1 MIISVAGCW
10 SATLI
15 VPENIKK
22 DKRRRDVEYENL
34 KLCYRCYC

>member
-22 DKRRRDVEYENL
+22 EDEMLNMKI
-34 KLCYRCYC
+34 